1 MRTDLLRRHAATQLL
16 KYNNAKDEGCTHGG
30 AIYIG
35 QSSST
40 TLDGC
45 HFVASSS
52 SSIACGFNHQI
63 SKPQL

>member
-1 MRTDLLRRHAATQLL
+1 VCNGCVRGARECYVTMRTDLLRRHAATQLL

-30 AIYIG
+30 AVYIG

-45 HFVASSS
+45 HFVAS
-52 SSIACGFNHQI
+52 
-63 SKPQL
+63 